1 VAATNVVFGELPRAI
16 DASRGAVAR
25 GPAPPPV
32 PRPPPEVAPNSDN
45 DWPAAT
51 RQGGVEPTG
60 PAHGSAWTK
69 TQLLQPPTP
78 LLVPLLLLLPP
89 KKDEDDDDE
98 DDALDCP
105 AAAVLLLLEP
115 AATDKDAG
123 VAGKTA
129 SKRALCAHRTCTSPQ
144 ARPTRRV
151 EGSIRRSKAT
161 HTTRWSR
168 TPGCSH
174 SKKPGPK

>member
-1 VAATNVVFGELPRAI
+1 MAATNVVFGELPRAI

-25 GPAPPPV
+25 GPAPPLLPLLLPAPV
-32 PRPPPEVAPNSDN
+32 PLPPPKVAPNSDR

-51 RQGGVEPTG
+51 KQGGVDPTG

-69 TQLLQPPTP
+69 TQLPQPPTP
-78 LLVPLLLLLPP
+78 LPVPLLLPP
-89 KKDEDDDDE
+89 PEKDEDDE
-98 DDALDCP
+98 AALDCP
-105 AAAVLLLLEP
+105 AAAVLLLDV
-115 AATDKDAG
+115 AAAADKDAG

-129 SKRALCAHRTCTSPQ
+129 SKRALCAQRTCTSPQ

-151 EGSIRRSKAT
+151 EGSIGRSKAT

-168 TPGCSH
+168 TPGS
-174 SKKPGPK
+174 